1 MMTLEIR
8 MLPLLPNYSI
18 HILVPIPG
26 TLQLPAIWAL
36 VSMAFFWSPWASI
49 HVCLYKYTN
58 TYELKKHWKPLFIFP
73 SPSLPPT
80 RLHLP
85 HFLQPTTARL
95 FRLSLKDLLISPKFH
110 FWTLFALGPNP
121 LMYFSSKHNRQQN
134 KEQML
139 YKRKYGAGHGGCV
152 PET

>member
-58 TYELKKHWKPLFIFP
+58 TYELKNHWKPLFIFP
-73 SPSLPPT
+73 SPSLP
-80 RLHLP
+80 LP
-85 HFLQPTTARL
+85 S
-95 FRLSLKDLLISPKFH
+95 LSPF
-110 FWTLFALGPNP
+110 
-121 LMYFSSKHNRQQN
+121 FSSHLLSVALVSLWSPIRPRAHRSLCLCHSGSGIKGLSHPACYNCFIRTLPTPYN
-134 KEQML
+134 YPGEL
-139 YKRKYGAGHGGCV
+139 CRSRRFC
-152 PET
+152 T